1 MAEEQTIREE
11 LCEVLDVAQKKKE
24 SDEAFVLR
32 LSELAQ
38 KLDSDAW
45 EALST
50 GAQEYMNAVTEADDN
65 KTDIPLFPD
74 EAGADDGDGEP
85 ADEAEEEEG
94 DEEMSTATEDEDKPA
109 KKSKKVPAKT
119 AKSEKKAAPAKA
131 AAKDDKPAKKA
142 STRGNGKMSGG
153 IRIRTLVVKKPT
165 MSVDDIEAALK
176 KEGYTHSRVAI
187 SATRQSTRDTM
198 RVLIKAGLLK
208 QMEI

>member
-11 LCEVLDVAQKKKE
+11 LCEVLDVSQKKKE
-24 SDEAFVLR
+24 SDDAFVLR

-50 GAQEYMNAVTEADDN
+50 GAQEYMNTVTEADDN

-119 AKSEKKAAPAKA
+119 AKSEKKAEA

-142 STRGNGKMSGG
+142 STRGNGKMSAGM
-153 IRIRTLVVKKPT
+153 RIRSLVVKKPT
-165 MSVDDIEAALK
+165 MSVDDLEQQLK
-176 KEGYTHSRVAI
+176 KDGYAPSRTAI

-198 RVLIKAGLLK
+198 KALAKAGMIEVEL
-208 QMEI
+208 